1 MNARLIAVVAA
12 LAIAHLAAAT
22 TEKSR
27 QESSS
32 RPAVAQTADISL
44 TKSQAEA
51 AGMMDV
57 VQNFEKIDANN
68 DGVITRG
75 ELRAYLLATRR
86 HVPMT

>member
-12 LAIAHLAAAT
+12 LAIAHFAAAT
-22 TEKSR
+22 TEKFR
-27 QESSS
+27 QESSP
-32 RPAVAQTADISL
+32 RPPVVQATDITL

-68 DGVITRG
+68 DGVITRS